1 MKGMENKHA
10 KQQGIGLIIIIL
22 VLAFM
27 ATVGVALMTVTDIG
41 NKVSGNVRWQE
52 EAFNAAETGFDAA
65 WAQLEDLFSS
75 GGWTSFDGLYLT
87 EPTGIDD
94 PTYAHP
100 ESLLYYFRRLTDAE
114 LFYTFEQNGIDQNT
128 TGVLFFKEPYILTGG
143 GDMDLRYT
151 YTVFMV
157 DDEKG
162 LNTSDAT
169 DVLLVCIGTAGTGN
183 NLITARIEAL
193 VAIE

>member
-1 MKGMENKHA
+1 MKGMGNKHE
-10 KQQGIGLIIIIL
+10 KQKGIGLIIIIM
-22 VLAFM
+22 VLAFL
-27 ATVGVALMTVTDIG
+27 ATVGVALMTVTDVG

-87 EPTGIDD
+87 EPAGIDIPD
-94 PTYAHP
+94 YANP
-100 ESLLYYFRRLTDAE
+100 DSQLYYFRRLTDAE
-114 LFYTFEQNGIDQNT
+114 LFNTFELNGIDQNT

-151 YTVFMV
+151 YTVFLV

-162 LNTSDAT
+162 LPTSDAT

-183 NLITARIEAL
+183 NLITARIEAV